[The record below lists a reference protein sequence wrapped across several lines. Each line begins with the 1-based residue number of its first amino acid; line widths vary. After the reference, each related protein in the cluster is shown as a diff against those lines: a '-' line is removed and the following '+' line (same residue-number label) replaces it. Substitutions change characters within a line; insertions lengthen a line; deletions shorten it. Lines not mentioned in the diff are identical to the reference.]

1 MLEHAFLFFGKG
13 MLTLKC
19 VCTAANPC
27 ALEFAVYGLFFL
39 IWLANIRKCKKKNIF
54 FFKK

>member
-27 ALEFAVYGLFFL
+27 ALEFAVYGSFFSHL
-39 IWLANIRKCKKKNIF
+39 VNKHKKM
-54 FFKK
+54 